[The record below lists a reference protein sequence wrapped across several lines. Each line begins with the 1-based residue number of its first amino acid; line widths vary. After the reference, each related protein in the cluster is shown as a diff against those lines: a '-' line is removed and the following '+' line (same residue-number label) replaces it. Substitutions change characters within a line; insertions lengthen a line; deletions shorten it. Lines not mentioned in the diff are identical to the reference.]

1 MTWWYDNNERQ
12 AVHGKS
18 SFRLPTSLCV
28 LILKEHEYYENYR
41 LSLKSPRIRH
51 VTKQPLWPGRGLSDS
66 EGIALLLRQQ
76 TRYALTLS

>member
-1 MTWWYDNNERQ
+1 MIIMKDKQSMENPHSGSRP
-12 AVHGKS
+12 V
-18 SFRLPTSLCV
+18 CV
-28 LILKEHEYYENYR
+28 LILKEHEYYENCR
-41 LSLKSPRIRH
+41 LSLTSPRIRH